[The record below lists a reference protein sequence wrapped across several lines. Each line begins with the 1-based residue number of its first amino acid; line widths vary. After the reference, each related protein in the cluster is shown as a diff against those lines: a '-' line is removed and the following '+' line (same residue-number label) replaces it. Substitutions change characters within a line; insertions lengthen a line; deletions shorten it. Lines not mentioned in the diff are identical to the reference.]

1 MQNVKN
7 CSQIKKR
14 KSESDEAYRMK
25 LLLCRLGRKLG
36 FEVDIEEGQTS
47 ELGKL
52 AIRHDVLWY
61 TKLPEWYKKLL
72 EIILQ
77 RDDLDPHYRKL
88 VEQKAKQQR
97 QLQVAFEIEATD
109 VTTKA
114 MKGDISNL
122 SKIPFGIIVVKR
134 GKTEKSHE
142 KIEPI
147 RNRFERALI
156 EFRALHGPN
165 NVLIVSFDDIEK
177 LFLSYEGYQVTD

>member
-36 FEVDIEEGQTS
+36 FEVDIEEGQIS

-61 TKLPEWYKKLL
+61 AKPPKWYKKLL
-72 EIILQ
+72 EVILH
-77 RDDLDPHYRKL
+77 RADLNPYYRKL

-122 SKIPFGIIVVKR
+122 SKLPYGFVVVKR
-134 GKTEKSHE
+134 GRKEKSRE

-165 NVLIVSFDDIEK
+165 NVLVISFDDVEK
-177 LFLSYEGYQVTD
+177 LFFFGGRRL